1 MRLSARAAK
10 LLRKKLLRE
19 EKLRS
24 KVRVRMRPG
33 PVIVPHPRHRES
45 RFHEPCQRTAIGVV
59 GAVAGAGEG
68 VAIGSSQ
75 VPEPLLRL
83 QSKGSLNR
91 LRRKRHRREVAPPPP
106 LQKRANPPVARRP

>member
-33 PVIVPHPRHRES
+33 QVIVPHPRHKES
-45 RFHEPCQRTAIGVV
+45 RFHEACQRTAIGVV

-68 VAIGSSQ
+68 GVIAGRQ
-75 VPEPLLRL
+75 LPEPSLREP
-83 QSKGSLNR
+83 SKASVKR
-91 LRRKRHRREVAPPPP
+91 PRRERHRR
-106 LQKRANPPVARRP
+106 QG